1 MKAHDVMKLKTLGLV
16 LGLGL
21 EACLVGYLCI
31 PVRNSK
37 IVVRN
42 FVAFSG
48 NTKLQIDSYFT
59 SQHRTIFAICD
70 CFGRNDSFETT
81 RERCM
86 ETMGSPPEY
95 KQCVY
100 KVFEY
105 HSIVNSIDYASFF
118 KCNERSSKL
127 IANYFENNCSITN
140 SGNYDSTLVYM
151 SQFDS
156 CEVDYATS
164 LRIAACDEFDFPDQA
179 RND

>member
-1 MKAHDVMKLKTLGLV
+1 MKLKTIGLV

-21 EACLVGYLCI
+21 EACLVGYLFT
-31 PVRNSK
+31 PVKNSE
-37 IVVRN
+37 IVVREIATKN
-42 FVAFSG
+42 FLG
-48 NTKLQIDSYFT
+48 NTKLQINSYFT
-59 SQHRTIFAICD
+59 SQYRTIFAMCD

-81 RERCM
+81 RERCLEAM
-86 ETMGSPPEY
+86 DSPSEY

-151 SQFDS
+151 SQFDN

-164 LRIAACDEFDFPDQA
+164 LRIAACDEFDFSDRA
-179 RND
+179 RNN